1 MLRGKH
7 PSIVME
13 IVLDYVLHVLADV
26 KESVKGVKAV
36 VRMGAK
42 RHAAKDVVKAAKENV
57 KGLVLPSAY

>member
-42 RHAAKDVVKAAKENV
+42 QHAAKDVAKAAKENV